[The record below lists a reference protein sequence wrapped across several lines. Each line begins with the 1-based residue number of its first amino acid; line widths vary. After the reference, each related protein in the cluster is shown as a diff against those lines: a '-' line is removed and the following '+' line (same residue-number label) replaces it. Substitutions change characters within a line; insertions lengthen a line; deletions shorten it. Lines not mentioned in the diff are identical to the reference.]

1 MGDKASSYATHA
13 LGTVIVCIAI
23 TFKLCGQFLRH
34 FIVIDRVVLD
44 VMILIVQ
51 RSIKGRQVL
60 ACCFVSRDSLQFLA
74 IFCNRFII
82 VVERLTSNQLVGS
95 RSICNGSGSACSE
108 WSCTKS
114 LAPGV
119 FAAVL
124 GRFCS
129 IACVFDR
136 FVVLICLINFDIVT
150 HTRSILQLFH
160 DNDIMV
166 IHTISYFDQAVVGSG
181 IIGCSSY
188 RFRSLGIIVGCT
200 ISILDNIAARILI
213 RPLLPSHSIARNIP
227 PVMTESNRASFIG
240 SGLIANRCSV
250 INGDNRITASS
261 QSIRSIRAC

>member
-1 MGDKASSYATHA
+1 MGVKAGSHTACT
-13 LGTVIVCIAI
+13 LGTIILFIAVTGNGRQQFIIGYFIFNRIVFDVMSLIIQRNCIGFDLCIKGTQILSGGVVYFNVI
-23 TFKLCGQFLRH
+23 LRAGWLI
-34 FIVIDRVVLD
+34 IVIERT
-44 VMILIVQ
+44 
-51 RSIKGRQVL
+51 
-60 ACCFVSRDSLQFLA
+60 ACY
-74 IFCNRFII
+74 
-82 VVERLTSNQLVGS
+82 QLVRS

-124 GRFCS
+124 GRCCS

-150 HTRSILQLFH
+150 HTRSFLQLFH
-160 DNDIMV
+160 DDDIV
-166 IHTISYFDQAVVGSG
+166 IFNTVGNFDKAVVGSG

-200 ISILDNIAARILI
+200 ISILDNIAAGILI

-240 SGLIANRCSV
+240 RGLIANRCSV

-261 QSIRSIRAC
+261 